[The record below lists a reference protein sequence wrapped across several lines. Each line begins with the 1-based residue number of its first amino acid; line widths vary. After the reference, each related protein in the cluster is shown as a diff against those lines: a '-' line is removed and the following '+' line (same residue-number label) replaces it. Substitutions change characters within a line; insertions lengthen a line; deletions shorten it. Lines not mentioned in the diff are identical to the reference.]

1 MTDDCIFCQII
12 NREAQASVVYED
24 EKAIAFLSNRPINLG
39 HTLVVPKKHYK
50 NIFDIP
56 EEELAYLH
64 RIVKKVA
71 CAVRA
76 GKGVKG
82 IKIIQN
88 NGEVADQVIFH
99 IHVHIIPMSE
109 PHSFLSER
117 RIASLESLENEAEKI
132 RKFL

>member
-1 MTDDCIFCQII
+1 MIDNCIFCQIV
-12 NREAQASVVYED
+12 NREAPASLVYED
-24 EKAIAFLSNRPINLG
+24 ERVIAFLSNRPINLG
-39 HTLVVPKKHYK
+39 HTLVVCKKHYE
-50 NIFDIP
+50 NIFDIS
-56 EEELAYLH
+56 EDELAYLY

-71 CAVRA
+71 CAVRE
-76 GKGVKG
+76 GKDAKG

-117 RIASLESLENEAEKI
+117 RIATSESLENEAEKI
-132 RKFL
+132 RNFL